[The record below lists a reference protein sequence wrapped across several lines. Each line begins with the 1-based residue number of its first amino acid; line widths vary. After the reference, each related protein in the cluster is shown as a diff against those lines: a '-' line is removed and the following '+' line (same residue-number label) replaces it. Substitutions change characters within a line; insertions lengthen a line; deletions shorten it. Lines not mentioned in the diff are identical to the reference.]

1 MERRERLC
9 LEFADKAIKHSKFR
23 TSLSKSRGNPSEKAK
38 FADTIA
44 RPSRLNRSPTPYFTR
59 LLNKRIGY

>member
-1 MERRERLC
+1 MALSYNKLLKEIELETLMERRERLC

-23 TSLSKSRGNPSEKAK
+23 TSLSKSRGNPLEKAR

-44 RPSRLNRSPTPYFTR
+44 RPSTLN
-59 LLNKRIGY
+59 